1 MLSVIKRIVKLMII
15 ISWALMFQAL
25 PALAVDAGP
34 KLKSRGA
41 GYFMFG
47 GSFLDIG
54 RLSTELERSGYS
66 ALSGDFFTLGGG
78 AHVVIGRLVLGGEGH
93 GFSGKSSG
101 NARFTTTLSG
111 GCGFFN
117 LGYVLY
123 SGKGLQVYPIC
134 GLGAGSITLDIT
146 DRQTASFEDVLNDP
160 GRSTRLSTSGFLLN
174 LGLEAGKLIGFGSLS
189 REKGGLLIGVR
200 AGYTFAPV
208 KGGWELE
215 KMEIE
220 GGPGTAF
227 AGPYI
232 RLIIGVGGR

>member
-1 MLSVIKRIVKLMII
+1 MLNVIKRIVNLVL
-15 ISWALMFQAL
+15 ISWGLMLQAL

-54 RLSTELERSGYS
+54 RLSTALERSGYS
-66 ALSGDFFTLGGG
+66 GLSGDFFTLGGG
-78 AHVVIGRLVLGGEGH
+78 GHVVIGRLVLGGEGH
-93 GFSGKSSG
+93 GFSGKSSANG
-101 NARFTTTLSG
+101 RYKIALSG

-123 SGKGLQVYPIC
+123 SGKGLQVYPLC
-134 GLGAGSITLDIT
+134 GLGAGSITLNIT
-146 DRQTASFEDVLNDP
+146 DRRTASFEDVLNDP
-160 GRSTRLSTSGFLLN
+160 GRSARLSTSGFLLN
-174 LGLEAGKLIGFGSLS
+174 LGLQAEKFIGFGSRS
-189 REKGGLLIGVR
+189 RGEGGLVIGVR
-200 AGYTFAPV
+200 AGYMFAPV

-215 KMEIE
+215 KIEID

-232 RLIIGVGGR
+232 RLIIGAGSR

>member
-1 MLSVIKRIVKLMII
+1 
-15 ISWALMFQAL
+15 
-25 PALAVDAGP
+25 
-34 KLKSRGA
+34 
-41 GYFMFG
+41 MFG

-54 RLSTELERSGYS
+54 RLSTALERSGYS
-66 ALSGDFFTLGGG
+66 GFSGDFFTLGGG
-78 AHVVIGRLVLGGEGH
+78 GHVVIGRLVLGGEGH

-101 NARFTTTLSG
+101 NARFKTALSG

-123 SGKGLQVYPIC
+123 SGKGLRIYPLC
-134 GLGAGSITLDIT
+134 GLGAGSITLNIT
-146 DRQTASFEDVLNDP
+146 DRRTASFEDVLDDP
-160 GRSTRLSTSGFLLN
+160 GRSARLSTSGFLLN
-174 LGLEAGKLIGFGSLS
+174 LGLQAEKFIGFGSRS
-189 REKGGLLIGVR
+189 RGEGGLVIGVR

-232 RLIIGVGGR
+232 RLIIGAGV